1 MDSYAETKQ
10 KYYDTMREAQQAG
23 PDKQPELI
31 QHLLDL
37 NSELAKQAREIIATK
52 PTHDI
57 QSELK
62 IIQQEF
68 LKVKESTD
76 RKKTLEIIL
85 NEDQLKI
92 KNIQWQFNLLLFF
105 LGLSIITIVYMII
118 RLGAQKIVS
127 TVTPT
132 LYTATT

>member
-1 MDSYAETKQ
+1 MDSYTETKQ

-37 NSELAKQAREIIATK
+37 NSELAKQVREFIASKTTDRDLQ
-52 PTHDI
+52 P
-57 QSELK
+57 ELK
-62 IIQQEF
+62 QIQQEF
-68 LKVKESTD
+68 LKLKESTD
-76 RKKTLEIIL
+76 KQKTLEIIL

-92 KNIQWQFNLLLFF
+92 KNIKWQFNLLLFF

-118 RLGAQKIVS
+118 RLGGQKIVS

-132 LYTATT
+132 